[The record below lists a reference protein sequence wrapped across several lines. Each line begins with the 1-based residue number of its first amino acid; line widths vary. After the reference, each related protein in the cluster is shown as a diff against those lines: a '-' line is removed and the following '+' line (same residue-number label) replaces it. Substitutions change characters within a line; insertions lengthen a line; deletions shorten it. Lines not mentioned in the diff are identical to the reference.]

1 VDKRVCFIIRIVI
14 CELCEFIEG
23 KFLFVHREFPLDR
36 KDVTNLNKKIPAW
49 WVCSLYCWCL
59 HTTHSSTLLHRHVFF
74 YIEVIKREE
83 SQSSV
88 SVMRR
93 DQSHMWIAVKCEQND
108 HNIAHKKEMSIKT
121 LYLITEEF
129 TRQGKVFEN
138 LILSQTSSAPVN
150 SQNFPDSV

>member
-1 VDKRVCFIIRIVI
+1 
-14 CELCEFIEG
+14 
-23 KFLFVHREFPLDR
+23 
-36 KDVTNLNKKIPAW
+36 
-49 WVCSLYCWCL
+49 
-59 HTTHSSTLLHRHVFF
+59 
-74 YIEVIKREE
+74 
-83 SQSSV
+83 
-88 SVMRR
+88 MRR